1 MIENDK
7 KSWLERVDEKSG
19 WMRWIYNLMM
29 SVDENMTE
37 MDKKKTK
44 AWMKQVDDWGGW
56 RWGINKKDDKG
67 GRING

>member
-1 MIENDK
+1 MTQVGNWGGYTHLI
-7 KSWLERVDEKSG
+7 
-19 WMRWIYNLMM
+19 MT
-29 SVDENMTE
+29 VDENMTE

-44 AWMKQVDDWGGW
+44 AWMKQMDNWGGW